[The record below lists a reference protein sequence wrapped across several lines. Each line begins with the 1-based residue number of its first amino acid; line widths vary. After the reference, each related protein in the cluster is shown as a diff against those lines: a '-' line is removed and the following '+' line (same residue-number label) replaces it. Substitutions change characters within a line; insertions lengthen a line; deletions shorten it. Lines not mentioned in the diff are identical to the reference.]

1 MLTIYFSLDGTSRGS
16 LTGYFILTLLMFN
29 FQAKEIKV
37 ANRRGAGRKRD
48 CHRKCVILLPLM
60 VSFEV

>member
-1 MLTIYFSLDGTSRGS
+1 MGPVEGLLLSIV
-16 LTGYFILTLLMFN
+16 ILTLLIFN

-37 ANRRGAGRKRD
+37 ANRRRAGRKRD
-48 CHRKCVILLPLM
+48 CHRKRVILLPLM